1 MYNDSMM
8 NQDEIKTIVN
18 DKHPTALLT
27 KDFAYDL
34 PERLIAQHPAEKRD
48 ESRLLVID
56 RKTGNTEHR
65 VFRDIIHYLNP
76 GDVLVLNDSKV
87 IPARIIG
94 RKQDS
99 GIEMELL
106 LLREREGDV
115 WEVLARPGRR
125 AKPGTVII
133 FGGGALRARVLE
145 VLEDGNRLVRF
156 MYEKSQYHLITL
168 LDKIGT
174 MPLPPYITERL
185 ADQSRYQTV
194 YAKEPGSAAAPTA
207 GLHFTDELL
216 QAVRAKGV
224 LLAPVMLH
232 VGLGTFRPVKAER
245 IDEHVMHTEYFS
257 ISSESAERIN
267 RAKAS
272 GGRVV
277 CVGTT
282 SCRTLE
288 SAADESGVIQPM
300 CGETGI
306 FIYPGYHFKDLAY
319 RYARKVMQ
327 PLLVTLDPSQAPAD
341 LVTHSGQEF
350 NMVLEG
356 SVKLT
361 FDNQEIILNAGDTV
375 YFNPQYPH
383 GQSLSLIHIFQA
395 PVQRG
400 KGSVRL
406 YPAPDRVIPQEWVGG

>member
-133 FGGGALRARVLE
+133 FGGGPFVP
-145 VLEDGNRLVRF
+145 RF
-156 MYEKSQYHLITL
+156 W
-168 LDKIGT
+168 
-174 MPLPPYITERL
+174 R
-185 ADQSRYQTV
+185 
-194 YAKEPGSAAAPTA
+194 
-207 GLHFTDELL
+207 F
-216 QAVRAKGV
+216 
-224 LLAPVMLH
+224 
-232 VGLGTFRPVKAER
+232 
-245 IDEHVMHTEYFS
+245 
-257 ISSESAERIN
+257 
-267 RAKAS
+267 
-272 GGRVV
+272 
-277 CVGTT
+277 
-282 SCRTLE
+282 
-288 SAADESGVIQPM
+288 
-300 CGETGI
+300 
-306 FIYPGYHFKDLAY
+306 
-319 RYARKVMQ
+319 
-327 PLLVTLDPSQAPAD
+327 
-341 LVTHSGQEF
+341 
-350 NMVLEG
+350 
-356 SVKLT
+356 
-361 FDNQEIILNAGDTV
+361 
-375 YFNPQYPH
+375 
-383 GQSLSLIHIFQA
+383 
-395 PVQRG
+395 
-400 KGSVRL
+400 
-406 YPAPDRVIPQEWVGG
+406 

>member
-133 FGGGALRARVLE
+133 FGGGALRAQVLE

-156 MYEKSQYHLITL
+156 MYDKSQYHLITL

-306 FIYPGYHFKDLAY
+306 FIYPGYHFKVMDALITNFHLPESTLLMLVSAFSSREIMLKAY
-319 RYARKVMQ
+319 QTAIENEYRFF
-327 PLLVTLDPSQAPAD
+327 S
-341 LVTHSGQEF
+341 F
-350 NMVLEG
+350 
-356 SVKLT
+356 
-361 FDNQEIILNAGDTV
+361 GDAC
-375 YFNPQYPH
+375 
-383 GQSLSLIHIFQA
+383 LIQ
-395 PVQRG
+395 
-400 KGSVRL
+400 
-406 YPAPDRVIPQEWVGG
+406 